1 MKFPKNWDE
10 FEADRIAK
18 ANYQRSYTGAKEQ
31 RENLN
36 QIIANNA
43 AQYIKR
49 QVFEKFGFDYWYKN
63 FSTQRQREIAF
74 MKEFDKIGAEQRTKR
89 FRKVKQTW
97 QNKAN
102 AKNKK

>member
-1 MKFPKNWDE
+1 LKFPKNWEE
-10 FEADRIAK
+10 FENDRIAK
-18 ANYQRSYTGAKEQ
+18 ANYHRQMTGHRGQ

-36 QIIANNA
+36 ALVANNG

-49 QVFEKFGFDYWYKN
+49 KVFEKFGFEYWYKN

-89 FRKVKQTW
+89 FRKAKESW
-97 QNKAN
+97 QSKHSAK
-102 AKNKK
+102 KNK